1 LSSGSG
7 SALCKS
13 TLNLTVEHHRRVFVV
28 AEWDDSHIYHTLLGE
43 PTLLV
48 ATVILIPSQRS
59 SQGSST
65 TKNSYSHSLTLRSWC
80 LLSLSSPSPL
90 PLLCLTALPCL
101 DHSSDAMK

>member
-43 PTLLV
+43 PTLFV

-65 TKNSYSHSLTLRSWC
+65 TKNSYSHSLTSRSW
-80 LLSLSSPSPL
+80 SPPL
-90 PLLCLTALPCL
+90 PLLCLSSASLPLRAL